1 LSQFKEENIASFL
14 PKFGLKYWSPT
25 CRDQIEI
32 MPTWHYH
39 KTLLL
44 SRHNDCAT
52 WHNYEVT

>member
-52 WHNYEVT
+52 